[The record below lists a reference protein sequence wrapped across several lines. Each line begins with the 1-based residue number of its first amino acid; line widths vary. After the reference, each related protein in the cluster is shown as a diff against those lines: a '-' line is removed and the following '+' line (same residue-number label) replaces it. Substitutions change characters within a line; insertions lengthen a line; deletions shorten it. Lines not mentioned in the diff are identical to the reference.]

1 VSTGRDGLSRAV
13 PATTGGPRWRALVA
27 ADSRDHHRYRMPG
40 PRQPGFRPDRG
51 GRTSASGLVL
61 DLGATMVVSLT
72 GRVLVVDDE
81 IDLARLI
88 ERYLRAAGLE
98 VVVRHNGLEVVAA
111 VREFVP
117 DVVVLDL
124 GLPGID
130 GIEVCR
136 QVRAFSDCHVL
147 MLTARDDEVDKI
159 VGLSVGADD
168 YVTKPFSPREL
179 VARVQAMVRRAQ
191 AGTLTPSTPPEPAG
205 RTHVLGDLV
214 VEEASRQ
221 VRVAGEPVALTRIE
235 FDLLAALSAHPARV
249 LSRRQLLEMVWDAQW
264 TGDEHLVDVHIG
276 RIRRKLGEDVTS
288 PRFIHTIRG
297 IGYRMGV
304 GR

>member
-1 VSTGRDGLSRAV
+1 MNTA
-13 PATTGGPRWRALVA
+13 
-27 ADSRDHHRYRMPG
+27 
-40 PRQPGFRPDRG
+40 Q
-51 GRTSASGLVL
+51 
-61 DLGATMVVSLT
+61 T

-81 IDLARLI
+81 VDLALLI
-88 ERYLRAAGLE
+88 EGYLRKAGLD
-98 VVVRHNGLEVVAA
+98 VAVRHDGTDAVDA
-111 VREFVP
+111 VRDFDP

-136 QVRAFSDCHVL
+136 QVRTLSDCHVL

-179 VARVQAMVRRAQ
+179 VARVQAMLRRSRTRNTHNTNTAERST
-191 AGTLTPSTPPEPAG
+191 GTVPPGQRVVIE
-205 RTHVLGDLV
+205 DLV
-214 VEEASRQ
+214 VDETAR
-221 VRVAGEPVALTRIE
+221 RVHLGQETVELTRIE
-235 FDLLAALSAHPARV
+235 FDLLLCLATHPQQV
-249 LSRRQLLEMVWDAQW
+249 LSRAQLMELVWD
-264 TGDEHLVDVHIG
+264 TGWAGDDHLVDVHVG
-276 RIRRKLGEDVTS
+276 RIRKKLHDTPGS

-297 IGYRMGV
+297 VGYRMGS

>member
-1 VSTGRDGLSRAV
+1 MSS
-13 PATTGGPRWRALVA
+13 
-27 ADSRDHHRYRMPG
+27 
-40 PRQPGFRPDRG
+40 
-51 GRTSASGLVL
+51 SA
-61 DLGATMVVSLT
+61 T

-81 IDLARLI
+81 VDLAQLI
-88 ERYLRAAGLE
+88 EGYLRKAGLE
-98 VVVRHNGLEVVAA
+98 VAVRHDGVQAVAA
-111 VREFVP
+111 VREFSP
-117 DVVVLDL
+117 DVLVLDL

-136 QVRAFSDCHVL
+136 QVRTFSDCHVL

-179 VARVQAMVRRAQ
+179 VARVQAMLRRAR
-191 AGTLTPSTPPEPAG
+191 TPTVETAAG
-205 RTHVLGDLV
+205 REAQRPGLVIGDLV
-214 VEEASRQ
+214 VDESARE
-221 VRVAGEPVALTRIE
+221 VYLAGEPVGLTRIE
-235 FDLLAALSAHPARV
+235 FDLLAALATRPQLV
-249 LSRRQLLEMVWDAQW
+249 LSRRQLVETVWDTSW

-276 RIRRKLGEDVTS
+276 RIRKKLGDEAAN

-297 IGYRMGV
+297 IGYRMGT